1 MHRDSIIILRIFLRI
16 YANGHDFITLYIQG
30 HSTLNLQYTVMT
42 EFMWNSIQSTASLKH
57 HQQARSVFKDN
68 SQNGSSHHLKI
79 LSSIFNQFIQFCLLV
94 KQGRQNFIHVL
105 IKYIKRWSIF
115 PLLKYDLAFFIW
127 WTTQTI
133 CLILILVWFL
143 IKGNGLP

>member
-79 LSSIFNQFIQFCLLV
+79 NPLY
-94 KQGRQNFIHVL
+94 L
-105 IKYIKRWSIF
+105 INTYSF
-115 PLLKYDLAFFIW
+115 AFLLKKEDKTLYTYWLN
-127 WTTQTI
+127 T
-133 CLILILVWFL
+133 
-143 IKGNGLP
+143 